1 MARPVDS
8 SNTSNATWTSGQ
20 AYALA
25 LICLA
30 VGLVLGY
37 LFRGSSSPAPTA
49 ASAPTGAQMPAS
61 GQMPGP
67 AALPGSMAGA
77 PRLSPQEAEQQAQP
91 LLASLNSN
99 PNDVQLLTQVGNIY
113 YDSNQFPKAVEY
125 YGRALKVHPED
136 VNVRTDMGTAYWYM
150 GDADRALAEFEK
162 SLSYQ
167 PTYPQTLFNMGMVK
181 WQGKKD
187 PKGAVEAWE
196 KLLKNNPNYPERDKV
211 ETMIAQAKQHASR

>member
-8 SNTSNATWTSGQ
+8 STSAATWTSGQ

-37 LFRGSSSPAPTA
+37 LFRGSGSPAPTA
-49 ASAPTGAQMPAS
+49 ASTPTAAQLPPP

-67 AALPGSMAGA
+67 ASLPGSMAGA
-77 PRLSPQEAEQQAQP
+77 PRLSPQEADQQAQP
-91 LLASLNSN
+91 LLASLNGN
-99 PNDVQLLTQVGNIY
+99 PTDARTLTELGNLY
-113 YDSNQFPKAVEY
+113 YDSNQFPKAVDFY
-125 YGRALKVHPED
+125 ARALKVRPED

-150 GDADRALAEFEK
+150 GVADRALAEFQR

-167 PTYPQTLFNMGMVK
+167 PTHPQTLFNMGMVK

-196 KLLKNNPNYPERDKV
+196 KLLKNNPNYPDKDKV
-211 ETMIAQAKQHASR
+211 ETMIAQAKQHAGR

>member
-1 MARPVDS
+1 MARPAANS
-8 SNTSNATWTSGQ
+8 TTSTATWTNAQ

-37 LFRGSSSPAPTA
+37 LFRGSGSPAPATA
-49 ASAPTGAQMPAS
+49 NSPAVNQPMAG

-67 AALPGSMAGA
+67 AALPGSMAPA
-77 PRLSPQEAEQQAQP
+77 PRLSPEQAQQEAQP
-91 LLASLNSN
+91 LLTALNQN
-99 PNDVQLLTQVGNIY
+99 PKDPQLLAQVGNVY
-113 YDSNQFPKAVEY
+113 YDSNQFAKAVDY
-125 YGRALKVHPED
+125 YGRALQAHPED

-150 GDADRALAEFEK
+150 GDPDRALTEFQK

-167 PTYPQTLFNMGMVK
+167 PTHPQTLFNMGMVK

-196 KLLKNNPNYPERDKV
+196 KLLKENPSYPDKSKV
-211 ETMIAQAKQHASR
+211 EDMIAQAKQHASR

>member
-1 MARPVDS
+1 MARPVDNS
-8 SNTSNATWTSGQ
+8 TTSTAAWTSGQ

-37 LFRGSSSPAPTA
+37 LFRGSGSPAPSASTS
-49 ASAPTGAQMPAS
+49 SAPEQTMPP

-77 PRLSPQEAEQQAQP
+77 PRLSPEQAEQQAQP
-91 LLASLNSN
+91 LLTSLNSN
-99 PNDVQLLTQVGNIY
+99 PNDAQILTQLGNIY
-113 YDSNQFPKAVEY
+113 YDSNQFPKAVDY
-125 YGRALKVHPED
+125 YARALKVRPDD

-150 GDADRALAEFEK
+150 GNADRALAEFQR

-167 PTYPQTLFNMGMVK
+167 PTHPQTLLNMGVVK
-181 WQGKKD
+181 WQGKRD
-187 PKGAVEAWE
+187 PKGAIEAWE
-196 KLLKNNPNYPERDKV
+196 KLLKTNPNFAGKDQV
-211 ETMIAQAKQHASR
+211 ETMLAQAKQHASR